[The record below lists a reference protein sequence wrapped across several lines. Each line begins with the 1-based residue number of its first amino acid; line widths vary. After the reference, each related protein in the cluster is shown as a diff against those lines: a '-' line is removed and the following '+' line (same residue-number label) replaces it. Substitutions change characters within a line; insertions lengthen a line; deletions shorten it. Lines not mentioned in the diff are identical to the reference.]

1 MSEHFQSRQLYEQTR
16 LKSIRFVWLRILASE
31 PPQLIRGER
40 HGTDVCDVLWRVNVR
55 FRKAQLLL
63 ELLKGS
69 LSLFSKARLYVV
81 QCIFAFMSSFFFAEC
96 VDFYRRQLKL

>member
-16 LKSIRFVWLRILASE
+16 LKSIRFVWLCILASE